1 MGQGRKSQL
10 ERVMLVSDPLAFRSA
25 VSFALACVL
34 LAGSAP
40 AQAPTPL
47 LLNDEA
53 RLLAGLP
60 VSPGSALAALEAS
73 RIGRDHAAAVERE
86 WASLES
92 IRLRAMDEWAA
103 TELNVRI
110 SPTLPLIYLFGGP
123 DFISADA
130 LYPSASSYVLGGLEP
145 IGEVPSLAAMKPE
158 TVAAGLQNL
167 RDELKTMLRLSHF
180 ITDEMATELR
190 RTGVKGVLPLLYLFV
205 ARTGG
210 ELLATDLVFIDRS
223 GRIVVS
229 PSGVT
234 PEDGVPGARLSF
246 RTPPDGKPR
255 LLYYFRMDLA
265 NTDVPA
271 KPGFFPFLQSLGPA
285 NSYLKAASF
294 ILHNSAFSI
303 TRDYLLTHS
312 RSILQDDSGIPFRA
326 FKHDRWNFV
335 FFGTYVA
342 PVTIFKGSFQADLD
356 KAFRDAAP
364 TRPLPFSAG
373 YAHSRKSGLLL
384 AVAK

>member
-1 MGQGRKSQL
+1 VVVNGRI
-10 ERVMLVSDPLAFRSA
+10 AFRGA
-25 VSFALACVL
+25 VSFTFACLL
-34 LAGSAP
+34 LAGLAS
-40 AQAPTPL
+40 AQALAPV

-53 RLLAGLP
+53 RVLAGLS
-60 VSPGSALAALEAS
+60 VSPGSALAALETS

-92 IRLRAMDEWAA
+92 VRLRAMDEWAA

-130 LYPSASSYVLGGLEP
+130 LYPSASTYVLVGLEP
-145 IGEVPSLAAMKPE
+145 VGEVPSLAAMKPE
-158 TVAAGLQNL
+158 AVTAGLQNL
-167 RDELKTMLRLSHF
+167 RDELNTMLRLSHF

-210 ELLATDLVFIDRS
+210 ELLARDLVFIDRA

-234 PEDGVPGARLSF
+234 PADGVPGARLSF
-246 RTPPDGKPR
+246 RTPPDGRPR

-265 NTDVPA
+265 NTNVPA
-271 KPGFFPFLQSLGPA
+271 KPGFFPFLQGLGPA

-312 RSILQDDSGIPFRA
+312 RSILQDDSGIPFRT
-326 FKHDRWNFV
+326 FKRDRWDFV

-342 PVTIFKGSFQADLD
+342 PETIFKGSFQADLD
-356 KAFRDAAP
+356 KAFREAAP
-364 TRPLPFSAG
+364 TRPLPFSTG

-384 AVAK
+384 AIAK

>member
-1 MGQGRKSQL
+1 L
-10 ERVMLVSDPLAFRSA
+10 EAVVFVNVRPAFRGA
-25 VSFALACVL
+25 IFLPFACVF
-34 LAGSAP
+34 LAGSAFAQVP
-40 AQAPTPL
+40 ASV

-53 RLLAGLP
+53 RILAGLP
-60 VSPGSALAALEAS
+60 VSPGSPLAALEAS
-73 RIGRDHAAAVERE
+73 RAGRDHAAAVDRE
-86 WASLES
+86 WALLES
-92 IRLRAMDEWAA
+92 IRLRAMDEWAG

-110 SPTLPLIYLFGGP
+110 SRTLPLIYLFGGP

-130 LYPSASSYVLGGLEP
+130 LYPSASTYVLGGLEP
-145 IGEVPSLAAMKPE
+145 VGEVPSLGAMKPE
-158 TVAAGLQNL
+158 AVAAGLQNL
-167 RDELKTMLRLSHF
+167 RGELRTMLRLSHF

-210 ELLATDLVFIDRS
+210 ELLATDLVFIDRT

-229 PSGVT
+229 PSGVA
-234 PEDGVPGARLSF
+234 PADGVPGARISF
-246 RTPPDGKPR
+246 RTPPDGRPR

-271 KPGFFPFLQSLGPA
+271 RPGFFPFLLGLGPA

-303 TRDYLLTHS
+303 TREFLLTHS

-326 FKHDRWNFV
+326 FKRDRWDFV

-342 PVTIFKGSFQADLD
+342 PETIFKGSFQADLD
-356 KAFRDAAP
+356 RAFREAAP
-364 TRPLPFSAG
+364 TRPLPFSTG

-384 AVAK
+384 AIAK

>member
-92 IRLRAMDEWAA
+92 IRLRAMDEWAV

-130 LYPSASSYVLGGLEP
+130 LYPSASTYVLGGLEP
-145 IGEVPSLAAMKPE
+145 IGEVPSLAAMKPA

-180 ITDEMATELR
+180 ITD
-190 RTGVKGVLPLLYLFV
+190 
-205 ARTGG
+205 G

-234 PEDGVPGARLSF
+234 PVDGVPGARLSF

-364 TRPLPFSAG
+364 TRPLPFSTG